1 MAGTLDGE
9 MQLVD
14 DSDLFK
20 MFGAA
25 LGLAAPWQVTSVEF
39 DKLLGVLDIG
49 LDFPRGSRFACPHE
63 GCSDSACPVHDTME
77 KRWRHLDFFEHQA
90 FLSARVPRVDC
101 AEHGVHLVA
110 VPWARPGSGFTL
122 LMEVAMLTF
131 AKQMPIAPLAQ
142 MAREHDTR
150 VWRVIEHHVHAAR
163 AALDFSGVTTVGCD
177 ETSARRG
184 HDYVALFM
192 DLELRRV
199 MFAPPGKDAE
209 TVKAFAEDLAAHQG
223 EPKTQIKEVSCDM
236 SPAFIA
242 GIGSYLAE
250 APQEETA
257 AERDTAV
264 ESVAPTS
271 TAVDVA
277 ADRAGHAAGEVAL
290 APAELHSPRI
300 TFDRFHVVKKANE
313 AVDEVRRA
321 ESKTRPELKASRY
334 VWLKNEANLTTKQ
347 RETLTWLTRP
357 SLALKTARAARWRD
371 DFNEF
376 YNLSDAQDAEAYLQR
391 WCYGAKRSR
400 LDPIKKFVATVVAH
414 WDGIIAWQ
422 QSRLSNGLL
431 EGTNSLVQAAKR
443 RARGYRSKAK
453 MITIIYLIAGKLPL
467 PEIHT
472 I

>member
-1 MAGTLDGE
+1 MVPVEDLG
-9 MQLVD
+9 
-14 DSDLFK
+14 LFK

-25 LGLAAPWQVTSVEF
+25 LGLAPPWQVTSVKF
-39 DKLLGVLDIG
+39 DELLGVLNVG
-49 LDFPRGSRFACPHE
+49 LDFARGSRFACPHE
-63 GCSDSACPVHDTME
+63 GCANEACPVHDTMD

-131 AKQMPIAPLAQ
+131 ARQMPIAPLAK

-150 VWRVIEHHVHAAR
+150 VWRVIEHHVHTAR
-163 AALDFSGVTTVGCD
+163 ATLDFSGVTKVGCD

-192 DLELRRV
+192 DLEARRV
-199 MFAPPGKDAE
+199 MFATPGKDAN
-209 TVKAFAEDLAAHQG
+209 TVKAFADDLAAHGG
-223 EPKTQIKEVSCDM
+223 EPKTQVKEVCCDM

-250 APQEETA
+250 QAPEE
-257 AERDTAV
+257 EPGESDTAGQ
-264 ESVAPTS
+264 SVARVAS
-271 TAVDVA
+271 TTVDVT
-277 ADRAGHAAGEVAL
+277 ADPTAPASGEV
-290 APAELHSPRI
+290 AELHSPEI
-300 TFDRFHVVKKANE
+300 IFDRYHVVAKANE

-321 ESKTRPELKASRY
+321 ESKTRPELKRSRY
-334 VWLKNEANLTTKQ
+334 VWLKNKTKLTATQ
-347 RETLTWLTRP
+347 RDTLAWLTRP

-376 YNLSDAQDAEAYLQR
+376 YAKTDAEEAEAYLRR

-400 LDPIKKFVATVVAH
+400 LDPVKEFVATVEAH
-414 WDGIIAWQ
+414 WKGIIAWH

-431 EGTNSLVQAAKR
+431 EGTNSIVQTAKR
-443 RARGYRSKAK
+443 KARGYRSKTK
-453 MITIIYLIAGKLPL
+453 MITIIYLIAGNLPL
-467 PEIHT
+467 PQIHT